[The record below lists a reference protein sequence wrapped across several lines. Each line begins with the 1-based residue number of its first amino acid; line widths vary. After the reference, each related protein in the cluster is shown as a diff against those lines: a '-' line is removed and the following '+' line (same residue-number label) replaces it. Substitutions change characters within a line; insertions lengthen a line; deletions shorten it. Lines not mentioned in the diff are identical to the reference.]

1 MNDKPL
7 KFSAKKNR
15 SEKLGVTDMKLN
27 VEIVAQNFTIH
38 KLKRKLMTDKSSY
51 NKIIHD

>member
-1 MNDKPL
+1 MTNHWSSL
-7 KFSAKKNR
+7 QKNG

-27 VEIVAQNFTIH
+27 VEILAQNFTIH
-38 KLKRKLMTDKSSY
+38 KLKRKLMTDKLSY